1 MATQKQSNRRRNSL
15 SRLETQLESGKKP
28 EKLSK
33 VVAAGKVKLYT
44 TASKVD
50 LTDLDS
56 KRIKSEI
63 DKLKSKL

>member
-1 MATQKQSNRRRNSL
+1 M